1 MAGGRAIL
9 VVDLGFG
16 DSGKGTIVDFLARR
30 TDAHTVVRFNGGPQA
45 GHNVVTPDG
54 RHHTFSQFGSAM
66 FLPQTRTLLSRF
78 MLIEPYALFNESS
91 HLEKIGVRD
100 PLRQLL
106 IDGRCVVITPAH
118 QAANRIRE
126 LARGDAAHG
135 TCGMGVGETMAD
147 QLSHPDL
154 TLRYAD
160 LSDRPTVLRRLNAIV
175 ELKREQLR
183 DAICAL
189 QDHSAHRDSVQA
201 LLDPSWLDAAADNFA
216 TLRNCAQVVDERAV
230 NRILCEAGTVL
241 FEGAQGVLLDEWYGF
256 HPHTTWS
263 TTTFAN
269 ADALL
274 NEAGQDGPR
283 ARIGVLR
290 SYMTRHGAGP
300 LVTEDDSLREL
311 LPEPHNEDA
320 GWQGRFRV
328 GHFDAVAARYAAA
341 VAGPVDQLAI
351 THLDRLNALPQRICT
366 EYRRAGGAPAA
377 ASEEYYIGTPNAIRK
392 LRVSAVRDLAYQER
406 LTRLCGECRPI
417 LQDVSQSDQVTLLD
431 RISQELQVPCGIA
444 SFGPTANEKRILSS
458 DPAAPEMSG
467 MGTGIQ

>member
-100 PLRQLL
+100 PLGRLL
-106 IDGRCVVITPAH
+106 IDGRCIVITPAH

-126 LARGDAAHG
+126 LARRDAAHG

-189 QDHSAHRDSVQA
+189 QDHSAHRDSVRA
-201 LLDPSWLDAAADNFA
+201 LLHPSWLDAAADNYA
-216 TLRNCAQVVDERAV
+216 TLRNCAQMVDERGA
-230 NRILCEAGTVL
+230 NRILSESGAVL
-241 FEGAQGVLLDEWYGF
+241 FEGAQGVLLDEWHGF

-269 ADALL
+269 ADMLL
-274 NEAGQDGPR
+274 DEAAHDGPR
-283 ARIGVLR
+283 TRIGVLR

-328 GHFDAVAARYAAA
+328 GHFDAVAARYALA
-341 VAGPVDQLAI
+341 VTGPVDQLAV
-351 THLDRLNALPQRICT
+351 THLDRWKMLPPKICT
-366 EYRRAGGAPAA
+366 EYRSAGGAFAA
-377 ASEEYYIGTPNAIRK
+377 TSENCYIGTPNAIRD
-392 LRVSAVRDLAYQER
+392 LRVSPVPDLDYQAR
-406 LTRLCGECRPI
+406 LTRLCSECRP
-417 LQDVSQSDQVTLLD
+417 LLENVSQSDEATLLD
-431 RISQELQVPCGIA
+431 RISQELQVSCGIA
-444 SFGPTANEKRILSS
+444 SFGPIADDKRILTP
-458 DPAAPEMSG
+458 DLVMP
-467 MGTGIQ
+467 